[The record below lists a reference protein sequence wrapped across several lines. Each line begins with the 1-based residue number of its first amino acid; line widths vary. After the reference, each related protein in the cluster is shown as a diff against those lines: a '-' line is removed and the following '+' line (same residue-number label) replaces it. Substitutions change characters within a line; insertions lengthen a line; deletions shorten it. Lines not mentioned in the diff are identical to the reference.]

1 MGMWGNK
8 KKLSSV
14 RVDTLIGKGTV
25 ITGGVSFVGGL
36 HIDGRV
42 EGNVTAGDNSGTMLV
57 LSENGSIQ
65 GEVNVPNI
73 VINGIVDGD
82 VHSSGHLELAS
93 NARISGDV
101 YYNLLE
107 MAVGA
112 EVNGKLVLRK
122 GGKLQLEDRRE
133 IPLPENAEGI
143 LD

>member
-1 MGMWGNK
+1 MGVWGGK
-8 KKLSSV
+8 KKFNSV

-36 HIDGRV
+36 HVDGRV
-42 EGNVTAGDNSGTMLV
+42 EGNVTAGDSTDTVLV
-57 LSENGSIQ
+57 LSENGSIE

-73 VINGIVDGD
+73 VLNGVVDGD
-82 VHSSGHLELAS
+82 VHSSEHLELAA
-93 NARISGDV
+93 NARVSGDV

-133 IPLPENAEGI
+133 MQIPANAEG
-143 LD
+143 DS